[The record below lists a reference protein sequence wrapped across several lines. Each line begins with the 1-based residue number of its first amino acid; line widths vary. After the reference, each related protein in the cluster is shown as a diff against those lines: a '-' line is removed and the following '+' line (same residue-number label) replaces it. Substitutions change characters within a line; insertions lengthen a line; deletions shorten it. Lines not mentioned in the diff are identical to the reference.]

1 MIPNEP
7 GTENGEFVKGLVRG
21 AVSIRGT
28 TADLYQS
35 PSAFMPANMTQYLGE
50 TPFEVAIP
58 SLSNYLVAMVMAASG
73 VIVSLPDVVG
83 YGQSSTN
90 ERAYFS
96 GLNYCQG
103 AVLGW
108 VAAEQFVLQESSC
121 TSLEPTAT
129 VIGYSE
135 GGTAAINGA
144 LALENIGK
152 QE

>member
-7 GTENGEFVKGLVRG
+7 GTENGEFVKGQVRG

-28 TADLYQS
+28 TPDLYAS

-50 TPFEVAIP
+50 TPFQVAIP
-58 SLSNYLVAMVMAASG
+58 ALANYLVAMVMAASG

-83 YGQSSTN
+83 YGESSTN
-90 ERAYFS
+90 ERAYFV
-96 GLNYCQG
+96 GLNYAQG
-103 AVLGW
+103 VVLGW
-108 VAAEQFVLQESSC
+108 VAAEQFVLQKSSC

-144 LALENIGK
+144 LALEKIGK
-152 QE
+152 